1 MLRLYVVVSNKN
13 GVGQDVLD
21 VRKKHDCMKFGL
33 KWSLFIA
40 NLLVT

>member
-1 MLRLYVVVSNKN
+1 LLRLYVVVSNKN

-33 KWSLFIA
+33 KCGLFITD
-40 NLLVT
+40 LLVT